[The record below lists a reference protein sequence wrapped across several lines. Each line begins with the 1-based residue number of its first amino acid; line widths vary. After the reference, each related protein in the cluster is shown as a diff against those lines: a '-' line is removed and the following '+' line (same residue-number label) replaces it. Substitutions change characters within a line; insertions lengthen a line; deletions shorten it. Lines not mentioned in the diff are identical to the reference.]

1 MLKACQCFFTIILP
15 THKFEN
21 VTTFLSMYF
30 EIFAYNIFWYIINQ
44 HTISIEFEI
53 VRNVITS
60 CPCNFENYFALAY
73 TIRTYHGIHDDNIT
87 WWNIPHW
94 YKLILIHN
102 KIKQKLSLLFTIF
115 VAKLKIFLQTI
126 SFFSLTCTYFHTG
139 IRCLVIFKTKYQH
152 KHLVGT
158 YHQNLPIILC

>member
-1 MLKACQCFFTIILP
+1 MAWNVYYVLNFHCNHLFLSVKYYNTLNVIVHINVLKACRCFFTIILP

-30 EIFAYNIFWYIINQ
+30 EFFSYNIFWYIINQ
-44 HTISIEFEI
+44 HTITIEFEI

-102 KIKQKLSLLFTIF
+102 KIKQKI
-115 VAKLKIFLQTI
+115 II
-126 SFFSLTCTYFHTG
+126 
-139 IRCLVIFKTKYQH
+139 VIY
-152 KHLVGT
+152 
-158 YHQNLPIILC
+158 NICC